1 MCQQEDKR
9 YSKLLNNLRE
19 YKILE
24 DDFNLKIN
32 FFEHA
37 LNEALFV
44 VPQYDLKDSM
54 NDHMIE
60 HMKKKTI
67 KDMV

>member
-24 DDFNLKIN
+24 DDFNL
-32 FFEHA
+32 
-37 LNEALFV
+37 LN
-44 VPQYDLKDSM
+44 
-54 NDHMIE
+54 
-60 HMKKKTI
+60 
-67 KDMV
+67 

>member
-19 YKILE
+19 YKIL
-24 DDFNLKIN
+24 
-32 FFEHA
+32 EHA